1 MKKRR
6 WLPPRR
12 YTGSMSDAKTELSA
26 ALEEHA
32 GAIDRLHRKI
42 ASLPG
47 CDTDRLARAVEK
59 YKNAHQTFEDDALG
73 CVIH

>member
-1 MKKRR
+1 
-6 WLPPRR
+6 
-12 YTGSMSDAKTELSA
+12 MSEAKAEAST
-26 ALEEHA
+26 ALQEHA
-32 GAIDRLHRKI
+32 GAIDRLHRKL

-59 YKNAHQTFEDDALG
+59 YKNAHKVFEDDALG